1 MTIILTGSPGGP
13 GGPISPFKKIVSKK
27 IKKQI
32 QFVPQVEQKIKVSYH
47 TTSNEILRALMA
59 VQIKTLFNFTINFL
73 VHDFYYGNLRNYKT
87 TYRL

>member
-13 GGPISPFKKIVSKK
+13 GSPLSPFKNIVNKK
-27 IKKQI
+27 IKIQI

-47 TTSNEILRALMA
+47 TTSNEILHALMA

>member
-13 GGPISPFKKIVSKK
+13 GSPLSPFKKIVNKK
-27 IKKQI
+27 IKIQI
-32 QFVPQVEQKIKVSYH
+32 QFVPQVEQKIKISYH

-59 VQIKTLFNFTINFL
+59 VQIKTPFNFTINFL

>member
-1 MTIILTGSPGGP
+1 MTIILTGSPGRP
-13 GGPISPFKKIVSKK
+13 GGPISPFKKIVNKK
-27 IKKQI
+27 IKIQI

>member
-13 GGPISPFKKIVSKK
+13 GGPISPFKKIVNKK
-27 IKKQI
+27 IKIQI
-32 QFVPQVEQKIKVSYH
+32 QFSYH
-47 TTSNEILRALMA
+47 TISNEILRALMA
-59 VQIKTLFNFTINFL
+59 VQIKTLFTFTINFL